1 MIAPLPPT
9 GDNRLGCVAE
19 DLASKGWSW
28 QPSLLPDALLTAL
41 RNEIQ
46 ALDADA
52 VLAPAGIGRDDGFQV
67 DRSIRKTRITWLSG
81 ASPAQIAFADWAEGW
96 RESLN
101 RTLLLGLFEFEACYA
116 VYPEGGFYDRHLDS
130 FEGAR
135 NRIVS
140 IVVYLNED
148 WAPEDGGALV
158 VWPEG
163 AAASDAPV
171 ASIVPEGG
179 GVVFMLSETI
189 PHEVQPTA
197 CLRFAIA
204 GWWRVNPAIDGHA
217 IPID

>member
-1 MIAPLPPT
+1 VIAPLPLA

-28 QPSLLPDALLTAL
+28 QPGLLPDGLLAAM
-41 RNEIQ
+41 RDEIQ
-46 ALDADA
+46 TLDAEA
-52 VLAPAGIGRDDGFQV
+52 ALAPAGIGRDDAFQV
-67 DRSIRKTRITWLSG
+67 DRSIRKTRITWLDGS
-81 ASPAQIAFADWAEGW
+81 SPPQRAFADWADQW

-101 RTLLLGLFEFEACYA
+101 RSLLLGLFEFEACYA

-140 IVVYLNED
+140 IVVYLNAD
-148 WAPEDGGALV
+148 WSKEDGGALI

-163 AAASDAPV
+163 AAETDTPEAC
-171 ASIVPEGG
+171 IVPEGG
-179 GVVFMLSETI
+179 GAVFMLSETI
-189 PHEVQPTA
+189 PHAVQTTA
-197 CLRFAIA
+197 RLRYGIA
-204 GWWRVNPAIDGHA
+204 GWWRVNPAVDGLA